1 MLTPC
6 SVCSFFCCPVLPVR
20 VRDGTIGHTPRCP
33 VAAYRQSR
41 SDSLPE
47 DGATLQVRPPAVHSD
62 HSDGHGQ
69 TGSTHHIH
77 RTAPEAGADGRI
89 VVEMDALAVA
99 TGMQQGVCVAVDV
112 RPSSAWE
119 GGHIPGAI
127 PLPDGVLY
135 RWLPGLFARY
145 AMRRRLARLLR
156 LHTGRMLVFCSE
168 AADTCPSAGRG
179 CRTKSGFSSSRGN
192 AGEGGRDLA
201 QGCPCL
207 AHRWLEQAL
216 RLDARNVAML
226 CGGMAAWRSA
236 GLPLLHGCAAGDI
249 PSACPD
255 SG

>member
-1 MLTPC
+1 MAL
-6 SVCSFFCCPVLPVR
+6 
-20 VRDGTIGHTPRCP
+20 H
-33 VAAYRQSR
+33 
-41 SDSLPE
+41 
-47 DGATLQVRPPAVHSD
+47 VRPLAVHAD
-62 HSDGHGQ
+62 HSDAHGQ
-69 TGSTHHIH
+69 SGTSLPIRGVT
-77 RTAPEAGADGRI
+77 PDAGADRRI
-89 VVEMDALAVA
+89 MVEMDALAVA

-127 PLPDGVLY
+127 PLPEGMLS
-135 RWLPGLFARY
+135 RWLPGLVTRY

-156 LHTGRMLVFCSE
+156 LHAGRMLVFCSE
-168 AADTCPSAGRG
+168 AANACPSAGRG
-179 CRTKSGFSSSRGN
+179 CRTRDGFSPNRGN

-216 RLDARNVAML
+216 RLGAPNVAML
-226 CGGMAAWRSA
+226 CGGMAAWRAA

-249 PSACPD
+249 PRACPD